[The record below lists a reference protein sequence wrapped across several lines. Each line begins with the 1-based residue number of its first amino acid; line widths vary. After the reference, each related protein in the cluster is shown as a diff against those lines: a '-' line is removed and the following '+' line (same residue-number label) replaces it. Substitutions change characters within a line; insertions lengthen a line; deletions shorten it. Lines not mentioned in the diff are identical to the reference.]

1 MKLRSSGF
9 RRALGVAL
17 FLAVAGA
24 IAATSAI
31 GGSEAQRGDDTP
43 AQRAAL
49 TPLAK
54 GENDQ
59 EGRRVLLERD
69 AYFTSLRTAGDNQ
82 LAPEQAGRF
91 RAVAADKA
99 LKQRKGPKAPGTNA
113 PPNPAWSQLGPNPIV
128 QQVRTSG
135 GLSAMSGRI
144 GDTLILDDGT
154 RLIGGAQGGI
164 WMWNTGTNMWE
175 PKSDDAPSLAIGAL
189 AAAPSNNDIV
199 YAGTGEGHL
208 SGDSMYGNGVLK
220 STDGG
225 NTWTHVS
232 GDFFEGVS
240 ISQIVVNPTD
250 PNNLYA
256 SVLRGRGGA
265 RRVTPAEH
273 SRYGIWHSTDGGVNW
288 TLLKEVSESNGATDL
303 EMDPQDPQTLWASF
317 WSDTLYKS
325 TDGGNTW
332 NPVDFGLN
340 SPDFAGAATRISVA
354 VSHPIGV
361 TDPVLYAGFEW
372 VDATGYHAA
381 RIFKSTDGGDTWTKT
396 PSGNDSTTD
405 HSEDYCGTQ
414 CFYDNVVQ
422 ASPVNPDIVFIGGN
436 FNYGAGSGGIYK
448 TIDGGTHWLDMGYD
462 QHPDIQALAFNPTD
476 PTQVLYGSD
485 GGVWFSPDLGGRDA
499 ESDPLSDADWQNLN
513 GTVTP
518 GGTVLART
526 GLAITQYTSIAP
538 AIGVPAGAS
547 SERYW
552 GGTQDNGT
560 LRKSVNS
567 NTWFDEAGGD
577 GGQVLVDPS
586 EAGQPCEV
594 VGAGA
599 CHVYGEYFGISP
611 YRFSDGGAI
620 LFNAFFITN
629 GLNLNDRSEF
639 YVPMTLNE
647 NNTDQLFLGTF
658 RIYRTDNARADDPAD
673 VHWNMISDDLTG
685 GCTGTAPNGARTC
698 AISAIGTGG
707 GSAVYVGTLDG
718 RLWVATDGQ
727 TSMTPNWKRQDNK
740 QGNKLPNRPISWFA
754 VDRSN
759 YRNAWVAYNGFNAAT
774 PSRPG
779 HVFRTTDAGAHWK
792 DASGNLP
799 DVPVN
804 SLDQD
809 PSYPLT
815 LYAAT
820 DVGPYVTQDGGKTWS
835 PLGTGFPLVTTW
847 QLKMDTTRRI
857 LVAGTHGRGAFRAAL
872 GDSVPSLV
880 VSKIDDGTPVGGGS
894 ELHYSLTVRN
904 IGNADAT
911 GVTITDPLPANTQFV
926 SADHGGTFDKK
937 KKTVKWTGLTVPAG
951 DSITVHFTV
960 KLKAKKNNKATQDI
974 VNDGIVVTSAQGPG
988 ATGSPFITKIAPA
1001 YGVDVTPATQRD
1013 GAHTG
1018 DSADYHVVIRN
1029 IGFTASAFNV
1039 SSSGGTFPSQV
1050 LDGACG
1056 APMSTTPV
1064 VAPGATTNACV
1075 RVNVPGGAN
1084 ENDSSTSTFT
1094 AAAVPSPSASDTA
1107 TVTTLAVSK
1116 DWLLVDDDNK
1126 APDVESYYTA
1136 ALAGAGVSDYG
1147 TWDIAADTALPPGYI
1162 AAHKYVVWFT
1172 GNSYPAPITKY
1183 EDGLQALLDGGG
1195 HLFMSGQ
1202 DILDQG
1208 AGTTDFVHD
1217 YLHITWDGTE
1227 TQNDKATA
1235 TVTGVTGDPI
1245 GNGLGTKPLDHSV
1258 LGAAFEDRITPNGT
1272 ASAAFQDDTAQTDGL
1287 SYTDGTGYQ
1296 VVFLAFPLEAYGSAA
1311 DKSALMSKV
1320 VTFFTT

>member
-1 MKLRSSGF
+1 
-9 RRALGVAL
+9 
-17 FLAVAGA
+17 
-24 IAATSAI
+24 
-31 GGSEAQRGDDTP
+31 
-43 AQRAAL
+43 
-49 TPLAK
+49 
-54 GENDQ
+54 
-59 EGRRVLLERD
+59 
-69 AYFTSLRTAGDNQ
+69 
-82 LAPEQAGRF
+82 
-91 RAVAADKA
+91 
-99 LKQRKGPKAPGTNA
+99 
-113 PPNPAWSQLGPNPIV
+113 
-128 QQVRTSG
+128 
-135 GLSAMSGRI
+135 
-144 GDTLILDDGT
+144 
-154 RLIGGAQGGI
+154 
-164 WMWNTGTNMWE
+164 
-175 PKSDDAPSLAIGAL
+175 
-189 AAAPSNNDIV
+189 
-199 YAGTGEGHL
+199 
-208 SGDSMYGNGVLK
+208 
-220 STDGG
+220 
-225 NTWTHVS
+225 
-232 GDFFEGVS
+232 
-240 ISQIVVNPTD
+240 
-250 PNNLYA
+250 
-256 SVLRGRGGA
+256 
-265 RRVTPAEH
+265 
-273 SRYGIWHSTDGGVNW
+273 
-288 TLLKEVSESNGATDL
+288 
-303 EMDPQDPQTLWASF
+303 
-317 WSDTLYKS
+317 
-325 TDGGNTW
+325 
-332 NPVDFGLN
+332 
-340 SPDFAGAATRISVA
+340 
-354 VSHPIGV
+354 
-361 TDPVLYAGFEW
+361 
-372 VDATGYHAA
+372 
-381 RIFKSTDGGDTWTKT
+381 
-396 PSGNDSTTD
+396 
-405 HSEDYCGTQ
+405 
-414 CFYDNVVQ
+414 
-422 ASPVNPDIVFIGGN
+422 
-436 FNYGAGSGGIYK
+436 
-448 TIDGGTHWLDMGYD
+448 
-462 QHPDIQALAFNPTD
+462 
-476 PTQVLYGSD
+476 
-485 GGVWFSPDLGGRDA
+485 
-499 ESDPLSDADWQNLN
+499 
-513 GTVTP
+513 
-518 GGTVLART
+518 
-526 GLAITQYTSIAP
+526 
-538 AIGVPAGAS
+538 
-547 SERYW
+547 
-552 GGTQDNGT
+552 
-560 LRKSVNS
+560 
-567 NTWFDEAGGD
+567 
-577 GGQVLVDPS
+577 
-586 EAGQPCEV
+586 

-629 GLNLNDRSEF
+629 GLNLTDRSEF

-658 RIYRTDNARADDPAD
+658 RMYRTDNARADDPAD
-673 VHWNMISDDLTG
+673 VHWDTISDDLTG

-727 TSMTPNWKRQDNK
+727 TSMTPDWKRQDNK

-835 PLGTGFPLVTTW
+835 PLGTNFPLVTVW

-894 ELHYSLTVRN
+894 ELHYTLTVRN
-904 IGNADAT
+904 IGNANAT

-926 SADHGGTFDKK
+926 SADNGGTFDKK
-937 KKTVKWTGLTVPAG
+937 KKTVKWTGLSVPAG
-951 DSITVHFTV
+951 GSTSVHFTV
-960 KLKAKKNNKATQDI
+960 KLKAKKNGKAGVDI

-1018 DSADYHVVIRN
+1018 DSADYHLVIRN

-1094 AAAVPSPSASDTA
+1094 ASAVPSPSASDTA

-1147 TWDIAADTALPPGYI
+1147 TWDIAADSALPPGYI

-1183 EDGLQALLDGGG
+1183 EDGLQMLLDGGG

-1245 GNGLGTKPLDHSV
+1245 GNGLGTKPLDHTV

-1272 ASAAFQDDTAQTDGL
+1272 AHAAFQDDTAQTDGL

-1296 VVFLAFPLEAYGSAA
+1296 VVFLAFPLEAYGNAA
-1311 DKSALMSKV
+1311 DKATLMGKV
-1320 VTFFTT
+1320 KTFFGA